1 MITIGDSKGLVRD
14 HHLVPFGHTSTKLCI
29 LQSNFNHY
37 FTMSCVS
44 KFLIVWGCSKLEVS
58 RCDIHDGAV
67 TQLNSADKHN
77 SKSSNHPAPSLHI
90 LLPESTRLLNV
101 DNCCLPS
108 KDHW

>member
-14 HHLVPFGHTSTKLCI
+14 PHLAPFGHTSTKLCI

-44 KFLIVWGCSKLEVS
+44 KFLIVWGCSELEVS

-77 SKSSNHPAPSLHI
+77 SKSSNHPTPSLHI
-90 LLPESTRLLNV
+90 LLPQSTRLLNV
-101 DNCCLPS
+101 DNCCLPG